1 MLGRAAECDVQL
13 DSLKHLTMVSR
24 RHCRIRAKRGVPN
37 AWTVEDLGGA
47 NGTAVNGKRL
57 CASKRVCV
65 SSGDRIVLGSR
76 GLSEAVYCIEVR
88 GGAEAKNVTSERQH
102 ASVPAYQA
110 RGVVPNYRWYRWYL
124 GGIIDST

>member
-1 MLGRAAECDVQL
+1 MWRLSGWMRPMHLPRLIRLPCDGEEGLVLGRAAECDVQL

-37 AWTVEDLGGA
+37 AWTVEDLGSA

-76 GLSEAVYCIEVR
+76 GLSEAVYCVEVR
-88 GGAEAKNVTSERQH
+88 GGA
-102 ASVPAYQA
+102 
-110 RGVVPNYRWYRWYL
+110 G
-124 GGIIDST
+124 